1 MSKIIE
7 LPTGKRTRLYRFFE
21 ILPFFLSASMVVLLV
36 VLSAISPILSSA
48 YLLIIVIMSLVKAV
62 GIAFRTVQGYKVLQQ
77 GMRVNWV
84 ARLDDLENPSESYD
98 RLAGTHSDAYDYDMH
113 LRNLCM
119 MAAAEDGYF
128 PKPSEIYHAV
138 IVTLYNET
146 LDVLIPTME
155 SLIKSNYPKDRM
167 IIVIAYEARGGAA
180 AEEVANA

>member
-1 MSKIIE
+1 MSKTIE

-84 ARLDDLENPSESYD
+84 A
-98 RLAGTHSDAYDYDMH
+98 H
-113 LRNLCM
+113 
-119 MAAAEDGYF
+119 
-128 PKPSEIYHAV
+128 I
-138 IVTLYNET
+138 
-146 LDVLIPTME
+146 
-155 SLIKSNYPKDRM
+155 
-167 IIVIAYEARGGAA
+167 
-180 AEEVANA
+180 